1 MQKITFLMLAC
12 LLGVSSL
19 AQTLENRLSA
29 SKVAALVSL
38 NAQNYKSKGKFQ
50 TLLDLDF
57 IKKIDEDT
65 KKRFPKEYK
74 TISAIYKNP
83 EEAGIN
89 AYPRSYIFISTLDSN
104 AVMVGAIF
112 SLADAK
118 KFERW
123 ANTAWKDEQDVQ
135 KAQTDGYTS
144 LTRND
149 GVIAWNNTCGVIA
162 AVQISDRNFYG
173 DINYD
178 DPDYDRKLQ
187 EKEQQSKIKKQEF
200 IRTEITQ
207 MLKGN
212 VANPIAE
219 NDNFKIFL
227 AKPYDLGIWL
237 NYEQFSG
244 SINNMLK
251 EIPEIKFGAAERFAS
266 RLKSYYKDYYDHILF
281 TTNKGNATV
290 TYQTYLSEKMYKI
303 FGNAFNTRIN
313 PDFYK
318 YVEGDKLMGIYAV
331 SGDLK
336 VLGNGLLELY
346 RNFGEDL
353 SKEGQM
359 IAASMDAM
367 GVILDEDA
375 ILSVMKG
382 DFMIAF
388 TGVKEIEVQYIDY
401 QYDGDIYLGPVTK
414 TRKENS
420 AIYVMTLT
428 IGNKDNFEKFLKLF
442 TTFGGFVM
450 QNGYYEIKDAGKV
463 QNYLAIDKDILVIS
477 NDLELIKQVGSLKL
491 KKPVEARI
499 QKLTQDNPMLV
510 YVNTQNVVDAI
521 LTNSKNISAEERKD
535 LLETKK
541 DLGEFQMV
549 GPNMRDKTFF
559 SEGVLQMN
567 DKKNNSLAPL
577 VRFFNRFVKDRSGNF
592 ESPEAVTEGGKK
604 NKKKKKKEH

>member
-1 MQKITFLMLAC
+1 MQKITSLMLAC

-29 SKVAALVSL
+29 SKVAVLVSL
-38 NAQNYKSKGKFQ
+38 NAQNYKPKGKFQ
-50 TLLDLDF
+50 TLLELDF
-57 IKKIDEDT
+57 IKKIDEDN

-74 TISAIYKNP
+74 VISAIYKNP

-104 AVMVGAIF
+104 AIMLGAVF
-112 SLADAK
+112 NLADAK

-123 ANTAWKDEQDVQ
+123 ANTMWKEEQDVQ
-135 KAQTDGYTS
+135 KVQTDGYTS

-173 DINYD
+173 GINYD
-178 DPDYDRKLQ
+178 DPDYDKKLE
-187 EKEQQSKIKKQEF
+187 EKERQSKIKRQEL
-200 IRTEITQ
+200 IRSETAQI
-207 MLKGN
+207 LKGN

-219 NDNFKIFL
+219 NENFKTFL
-227 AKPYDLGIWL
+227 AKPYDLGVWL

-251 EIPEIKFGAAERFAS
+251 EIPEISFGAAERFAS
-266 RLKSYYKDYYDHILF
+266 RLKTFYKNYYDHILF
-281 TTNKGNATV
+281 NTNKGNATV
-290 TYQTYLSEKMYKI
+290 TYQTYLSEKMYQI
-303 FGNAFNTRIN
+303 FGTAFNTRIN
-313 PDFYK
+313 PNFYK
-318 YVEGDKLMGIYAV
+318 YVEGDKLMGMYAV

-336 VLGNGLLELY
+336 VLGNGLMELY
-346 RNFGEDL
+346 KNFGEDL
-353 SKEGQM
+353 SKDGQM

-367 GVILDEDA
+367 GVMLDEDA
-375 ILSVMKG
+375 ILSIMKG

-388 TGVKEIEVQYIDY
+388 TGVKELEVQYTDY

-420 AIYVMTLT
+420 ATFVMTLT
-428 IGNKDNFEKFLKLF
+428 IGNKENLEKIIKLF

-463 QNYLAIDKDILVIS
+463 QSYFTIDNDILLVS
-477 NDLELIKQVGSLKL
+477 NDLELIKEAKNPKI

-510 YVNTQNVVDAI
+510 YVNTQNIVDAI
-521 LTNSKNISAEERKD
+521 LVNNKNISAEERKD

-541 DLGEFQMV
+541 DVGEFQMV
-549 GPNMRDKTFF
+549 
-559 SEGVLQMN
+559 
-567 DKKNNSLAPL
+567 
-577 VRFFNRFVKDRSGNF
+577 
-592 ESPEAVTEGGKK
+592 
-604 NKKKKKKEH
+604 